1 MLFYFLNEGTNEI
14 NLSKVEEDKVI
25 DVGYNRVR
33 KGSARLLEL

>member
-1 MLFYFLNEGTNEI
+1 MFYFLNEGINKI

-25 DVGYNRVR
+25 NVGYKRVR